1 MRTDKLVGMIKE
13 IARNKLEESYGQRY
27 KGRTKTYLLPTG
39 RYGSSVKLAEEEPD
53 EKNTGKTMTGQ
64 PADFIND
71 EPEVK
76 SIKQDR

>member
-1 MRTDKLVGMIKE
+1 MRTTKLIEMIKE
-13 IARNKLEESYGQRY
+13 IARNNLDESYGQRY
-27 KGRTKTYLLPTG
+27 KRRTKTHLLPSG
-39 RYGSSVKLAEEEPD
+39 RYRSSVQLAEK

-64 PADFIND
+64 KPDILNM

>member
-13 IARNKLEESYGQRY
+13 IARNKLEESHGQRY
-27 KGRTKTYLLPTG
+27 KGRTKTYLLPMG
-39 RYGSSVKLAEEEPD
+39 RYGSSVKLAEIK
-53 EKNTGKTMTGQ
+53 KNTGKTMTGQ
-64 PADFIND
+64 EADLIND